1 VKVIL
6 DRIGIP
12 PSVIDLILVNSNSVN
27 LLHQLEEN
35 DLVSLYPV
43 IETLNISSIS
53 KLREY
58 PLRRA
63 RFVLDVHLGKLANH
77 LRMLGF
83 DTLYQNNFTD
93 EILLSLSINECRI
106 LLSKDKSLLRN
117 ETLTHAYYIKGNNP
131 QHQLEEILER
141 FDLYELATPFTRCI
155 ECNSLLQYVDKKT
168 ILSRIPSKVKEWCDE
183 YLLCVSCDRIYW
195 KGSHYQHMNTFIQ
208 KVLQGRSLTDQ
219 SDKSI

>member
-1 VKVIL
+1 
-6 DRIGIP
+6 
-12 PSVIDLILVNSNSVN
+12 
-27 LLHQLEEN
+27 
-35 DLVSLYPV
+35 
-43 IETLNISSIS
+43 
-53 KLREY
+53 
-58 PLRRA
+58 
-63 RFVLDVHLGKLANH
+63 
-77 LRMLGF
+77 MLGF